1 MKHLVLI
8 ASAALALGGG
18 PAAAATNAPTAAAAT
33 TAPAAK
39 APFGCEA
46 RAGSICHF
54 RIFYPAGRSRD
65 VVLPAGMKQRIP
77 EVRIGRDSYCVTVN
91 AKPRH
96 KCPRKVIGANYN
108 S

>member
-8 ASAALALGGG
+8 ASVALALGGA
-18 PAAAATNAPTAAAAT
+18 AAAATNPQPAAT
-33 TAPAAK
+33 SAAK

-54 RIFYPAGRSRD
+54 RIFYPAGRTRD
-65 VVLPAGMKQRIP
+65 VVLPAGMKQSIP

-96 KCPRKVIGANYN
+96 KCARKVIGASYN

>member
-8 ASAALALGGG
+8 ASVALALG
-18 PAAAATNAPTAAAAT
+18 AAAAAVARGCRRT
-33 TAPAAK
+33 AAK

-46 RAGSICHF
+46 RAGSICYF
-54 RIFYPAGRSRD
+54 RIFYPEGRSRD

-91 AKPRH
+91 AKPPH
-96 KCPRKVIGANYN
+96 KCARKMIGAGYN
-108 S
+108 T